1 MMNMSQDELLNRLCN
16 AVIEGNAGEAEQ
28 LANQAVA
35 DGIEPLRAF
44 EEGLRRGITTVGDG
58 FSKGEYYLPDLVI
71 AAEAMK
77 AAATVFEKEI
87 ARTGGVRQSIGTVVL
102 GTVEG
107 DLHDIGKTI
116 VGTLMTAHGFE
127 VIDLG
132 VNVSKA
138 AFITAVR
145 EHKPQIIGMSSL
157 ITVTAKEL
165 KNVIEALKAAGLRDS
180 VKVLIGGGAVT
191 KEYANSIGADGFAHD
206 AEIGVRVAKNLL
218 GIN

>member
-1 MMNMSQDELLNRLCN
+1 MSQDELLDSLCN
-16 AVIEGNAGEAEQ
+16 AVIQGQIAEAER
-28 LANQAVA
+28 LALQAVT
-35 DGIEPLRAF
+35 DGIEPLYAY
-44 EEGLRRGITTVGDG
+44 EKGLRQGITKVGDG

-77 AAATVFEKEI
+77 AAADIFEKEI
-87 ARTGGVRQSIGTVVL
+87 ARTGGVRQTIGTVVL

-127 VIDLG
+127 VVDLG
-132 VNVSKA
+132 VNVSTANFIA
-138 AFITAVR
+138 AVQA
-145 EHKPQIIGMSSL
+145 HKPQIIGMSSL
-157 ITVTAKEL
+157 ITITAKEL
-165 KNVIEALKAAGLRDS
+165 KKVIDALTEAGLRDS

-191 KEYANSIGADGFAHD
+191 QEYANSIGADGFAHD
-206 AEIGVRVAKNLL
+206 AELGVRVAKKLL

>member
-1 MMNMSQDELLNRLCN
+1 MSQDELLTSLRN
-16 AVIEGNAGEAEQ
+16 AIIEGKAEEAER

-35 DGIEPLRAF
+35 IGIEPLRAF
-44 EEGLRRGITTVGDG
+44 EEGLRQGITKVGDG

-87 ARTGGVRQSIGTVVL
+87 ARTGGVRQTIGTVVL

-127 VIDLG
+127 VVDLG
-132 VNVSKA
+132 VNVSVTT
-138 AFITAVR
+138 FIEAVHT
-145 EHKPQIIGMSSL
+145 HKPQIIGLSSL
-157 ITVTAKEL
+157 ITITAKEL
-165 KNVIEALKAAGLRDS
+165 KKVIEALNEAGLRDS

-191 KEYANSIGADGFAHD
+191 QEYANSIGADGFAHD
-206 AEIGVRVAKNLL
+206 AELGVRVAKKLL

>member
-1 MMNMSQDELLNRLCN
+1 MINMSQDELLNSLCN
-16 AVIEGNAGEAEQ
+16 AVIEGNVGEAER

-35 DGIEPLRAF
+35 EGIEPVRAF

-87 ARTGGVRQSIGTVVL
+87 ARTGGIRQSIGTVVL

-116 VGTLMTAHGFE
+116 VGTLMTAQGFD
-127 VIDLG
+127 VVDVG

-165 KNVIEALKAAGLRDS
+165 KNVIEALKEAGLRDS
-180 VKVLIGGGAVT
+180 VKV
-191 KEYANSIGADGFAHD
+191 
-206 AEIGVRVAKNLL
+206 
-218 GIN
+218 